1 MDSVNKSKIF
11 KYDKDIERSYLLH
24 PAAFLVLARARQWA
38 HDRDLPFVITSTVS
52 TKKEDEAINRQTKT
66 HRQGRAFD
74 LSVQSWSTD
83 DIDDFKCDMEKE
95 LGGYGAISAS
105 DLARRL
111 IVVHTGTAPHI
122 HAQIDAS
129 FSIGNAIV

>member
-11 KYDKDIERSYLLH
+11 KYDKDIERSHFLH
-24 PAAFLVLARARQWA
+24 PTAFLVFARARQWA
-38 HDRDLPFVITSTVS
+38 HDKDLPFVVTSTVS
-52 TKKEDEAINRQTKT
+52 TKEEDDVINRQTKT

-74 LSVQSWSTD
+74 MSVQSWSTD

-95 LGGYGAISAS
+95 LGRYGAISAS

-122 HAQIDAS
+122 HAQIDAN
-129 FSIGNAIV
+129 FSNGNVLV